1 MPNYRRYFV
10 AGGSYFFTVVTYQ
23 RQRLFAQSGARTIL
37 GNVIRDQINKRP
49 FKVDAIVLLPD
60 HLHTIWTLPSGDDK
74 YSIRWG
80 DIKAEFTRQWLA
92 IGGLEH
98 SVLPGQE
105 REGRR
110 GVWQS
115 RFIEHTLQD
124 ERDFCAHVDY
134 IHYNPTKHGH
144 AKCPK
149 DWPWSSFH
157 RYVAAGDYELD
168 WGCSSLP
175 PPASL
180 EVCDEELLE

>member
-1 MPNYRRYFV
+1 
-10 AGGSYFFTVVTYQ
+10 
-23 RQRLFAQSGARTIL
+23 
-37 GNVIRDQINKRP
+37 
-49 FKVDAIVLLPD
+49 
-60 HLHTIWTLPSGDDK
+60 
-74 YSIRWG
+74 
-80 DIKAEFTRQWLA
+80 
-92 IGGLEH
+92 
-98 SVLPGQE
+98 
-105 REGRR
+105 
-110 GVWQS
+110 
-115 RFIEHTLQD
+115 
-124 ERDFCAHVDY
+124 VDY